1 MDRLIKQ
8 HLLCG
13 TRSEINEYFDE
24 VSLTSPDTHFRGTE
38 ARFQIPTWPI
48 QQQLDDIEKKSEPKI
63 GFVWYFIR
71 KILNHPN
78 GTFDIEMAFRQ
89 EMVWIKQGVPYEP
102 YIMQTINNLL
112 QHTLNSNVLEQK

>member
-13 TRSEINEYFDE
+13 TRSEINEYFEDIPAVADE
-24 VSLTSPDTHFRGTE
+24 TNFRGMDSQ
-38 ARFQIPTWPI
+38 FQIPTWPI
-48 QQQLDDIEKKSEPKI
+48 QQQLDDIEKKSDPKT

-71 KILNHPN
+71 KVLNHPD

-89 EMVWIKQGVPYEP
+89 EMVWIKQGGQHEP
-102 YIMQTINNLL
+102 YLMKTANDLL
-112 QHTLNSNVLEQK
+112 QFTDNSNVLEQK